1 MDDYSFLSPI
11 DFQKMCGDIIQIR
24 ENITFECFALGK
36 DQGIDY
42 RGFKDGKTIIVQ
54 VKSTKNY
61 NTLKSELKNVEL
73 AKVKKLNPDRYI
85 LMVAMPLLPNQKKE
99 ILEIFKDYIVDNLD
113 LIHGAD
119 IEGYLRR
126 PEYSSVRKFFQQK
139 AILNVVGPH
148 EYKIVDDHPFV
159 NCRWLYQDILE
170 LEKYYVETS
179 CFERVKRR
187 IEDNNNIIILTGDP
201 GSGKTTN
208 AKMLIA
214 YLLDKK
220 MVDEV
225 IDLKSYNDF
234 FKYYDGE
241 KRQIFFFDDFWGST
255 FRFNYFDSN
264 IERDLFAML
273 DLVSTNSNSYLIM
286 TTREYVLKQGLNA
299 LHIQGGREVERRIY
313 HSNSDFTKL
322 EKTKILISHV
332 LNSNLDYNVISIL
345 LYNVDKITEMMNYSP
360 RTISYYISQHHD
372 MQASNGYDFYDD
384 LMEYLNNPFGYFE
397 NIFYKLSKSSR
408 IITYIMAISN
418 PPIYIDKLKECFIL
432 FVDGMKDIKLRDFNL
447 YVQELENTFTKFDNE
462 LRAIDFVNHSI
473 HDFINEQL
481 ERDYL
486 DYKKEIIHSII
497 YFNQYTNLLLSDD
510 IAVDKENYK
519 ILIKRL
525 MDNFDE
531 MDLISVDG
539 DELDIFDYPDMP
551 FVWYNKKIWHS
562 INIAEKY
569 NDRIFMDFLVKK
581 TLELIDYYLSADH
594 SYEDKNYTAIPD
606 LLKRFEKFGYEFDYK
621 KIALKF
627 FMGRKYLF
635 EFACV
640 KYGPEAFQ
648 KEIKNL
654 FNENRNTIIP
664 LLPEYLKLELEV
676 LSEEGIGFEY
686 DQLLDDFPD
695 ICTYFDIP
703 YSKDLAKIIDGN
715 KIKYKCNTYFNSKDE
730 VVKLSAD
737 ERATTDYLMKI
748 KDSFYEECLNKYEAL
763 VVFENEDFKEAVIDK
778 IRQELKS
785 DRYDSIFA
793 SDLSKMFLNLIISYI
808 KETDDVDF
816 SWKLYP
822 KLVKFIV
829 EKTDIMEKS
838 LYAYAFYKEVNG
850 SYMLSKKHLAN
861 NFSFSQKE
869 INDLIKI
876 GVFKEI
882 YNLVDFTDENFETYL
897 RVMYA
902 VKDGNNSF
910 DEYKQYFNG
919 TVACLSGDYV
929 MFEYFDTKNFNK
941 IFLKKLLEYIMNDS
955 YNIFKGRIMD
965 IEFDCNTEYGYSY
978 TLASDN
984 YLILSDLYTNFDGES
999 FEEKLIDYIKTTKW
1013 FANNN
1018 EDKIK
1023 IIEFYDNNKN
1033 NKDGKH
1039 VDDLCM
1045 KYYNWAKGFYK
1056 KIIQADGKIIEF

>member
-1 MDDYSFLSPI
+1 
-11 DFQKMCGDIIQIR
+11 MCGDIIQIR
-24 ENITFECFALGK
+24 ENITFECFAFGK

-42 RGFKDGKTIIVQ
+42 RGFKNGKTIIVQ

-99 ILEIFKDYIVDNLD
+99 ILEIFKEYIVDNLD

-220 MVDEV
+220 MADEV
-225 IDLKSYNDF
+225 IVLKSYNDF

-510 IAVDKENYK
+510 IDVDKENYK

-551 FVWYNKKIWHS
+551 FVWYNQKIWHS

-715 KIKYKCNTYFNSKDE
+715 KIKYVIHTHVSERDKVSELSPEERKTREYLKKVENSFYDEGLSKFEVLLEFEKADFKDE
-730 VVKLSAD
+730 VMSKVC
-737 ERATTDYLMKI
+737 E
-748 KDSFYEECLNKYEAL
+748 
-763 VVFENEDFKEAVIDK
+763 
-778 IRQELKS
+778 ELKN
-785 DRYDSIFA
+785 DRYDFIFDLVV
-793 SDLSKMFLNLIISYI
+793 SNEFLGLIFLYIRETGDVDLS
-808 KETDDVDF
+808 
-816 SWKLYP
+816 WRLYP
-822 KLVKFIV
+822 KLVEFIAN
-829 EKTDIMEKS
+829 KTGVSEIF
-838 LYAYAFYKEVNG
+838 LYDYAFYKDVDG
-850 SYMLSKKHLAN
+850 SCMASKRHLSN
-861 NFSFSQKE
+861 NFSLTDKD
-869 INDLIKI
+869 INELIKI

-882 YNLVDFTDENFETYL
+882 YKLVDFTDENFEKYL
-897 RVMYA
+897 RVMYV
-902 VKDGNNSF
+902 VKADNNSF
-910 DEYKQYFNG
+910 DDYKQYFNG
-919 TVACLSGDYV
+919 VVAFLSSDYE
-929 MFEYFDTKNFNK
+929 MFEYFDTKNFNE
-941 IFLKKLLEYIMNDS
+941 IFLRRLFENITNDS
-955 YNIFKGRIMD
+955 YSVFKDKIFD
-965 IEFDCNTEYGYSY
+965 IEFDCDNTSGYSY
-978 TLASDN
+978 TLAYDDN
-984 YLILSDLYTNFDGES
+984 YVMLSDLYVNFEGVL
-999 FEEKLIDYIKTTKW
+999 FEDELIDYIKKTKW
-1013 FANNN
+1013 FMSNNKT
-1018 EDKIK
+1018 KIK
-1023 IIEFYDNNKN
+1023 ISDFYND
-1033 NKDGKH
+1033 NKDNKYGQH
-1039 VDDLCM
+1039 LNNLCM
-1045 KYYNWAKGFYK
+1045 EYYNWAMEFYK
-1056 KIIQADGKIIEF
+1056 KIIQANGKVIEF